1 MTEPTTDPAPG
12 ADHDADPKA
21 TLSSMLQALAQD
33 DSRERISVGDL
44 LEALGD
50 RALAALLF
58 VFAVPNVLPVPP
70 GTSTVLGAPL
80 VFLAAQLA
88 FGRRPW
94 LPSVMARRTMT
105 RSDFAALVRR
115 ISPWLARAER
125 LLRPRAMRLALP
137 PMEYL
142 VGMVCLL
149 LAVVLVL
156 PVPLG
161 NMLPA
166 LAISLLALGVLERDG
181 VWIVAGLVAAVA
193 SAIVVSGV
201 VFAVVKAVLFFVAQV
216 LR

>member
-1 MTEPTTDPAPG
+1 MTGPTEAPAG
-12 ADHDADPKA
+12 KA
-21 TLSSMLQALAQD
+21 TLSFMLQALAHD
-33 DSRERISVGDL
+33 DSRERICVGDL
-44 LEALGD
+44 LAALGD

-70 GTSTVLGAPL
+70 GTSAILGAPL

-88 FGRRPW
+88 LGRKPW
-94 LPSVMARRTMT
+94 LPAVMARRTMS
-105 RSDFAALVRR
+105 RADFAALVRR

-125 LLRPRAMRLALP
+125 LLRPRATALALP

-142 VGMVCLL
+142 VGLVCLL

-166 LAISLLALGVLERDG
+166 LAISLLALGILERDG
-181 VWIVAGLVAAVA
+181 VWILAGLATAAL
-193 SAIVVSGV
+193 SAVVVSGV
-201 VFAVVKAVLFFVAQV
+201 VFAMVKAALFFVTEV